1 MTRYGSAAVAAVLA
15 LTLAGC
21 GSTLFDSAKVEYKSE
36 KKLPPLEVPPD
47 LTTPARD
54 ERYQIPEGSLTGA
67 TTLSAYNA
75 ERSGTS
81 RPGATAILPEIDKLR
96 IDRSGSERW
105 LVVSE
110 APEKVWPIVKDFWQ
124 GLGFVI
130 KTEVPEAGVMETD
143 WAETAQRSSRTRF
156 ET

>member
-47 LTTPARD
+47 LTTPGRE
-54 ERYQIPEGSLTGA
+54 ERYQIPEGSSSGA

-75 ERSGTS
+75 ERSGTP
-81 RPGATAILPEIDKLR
+81 RPGATAILPEIDKVR
-96 IDRSGSERW
+96 IDRSASERW
-105 LVVSE
+105 LVGPE
-110 APEKVWPIVKDFWQ
+110 RPEKIC
-124 GLGFVI
+124 
-130 KTEVPEAGVMETD
+130 
-143 WAETAQRSSRTRF
+143 
-156 ET
+156 

>member
-21 GSTLFDSAKVEYKSE
+21 GGTLFDSAKVEYKSE
-36 KKLPPLEVPPD
+36 KKLPPLEIPPD

-54 ERYQIPEGSLTGA
+54 ERYQIPEGNPTGA

-81 RPGATAILPEIDKLR
+81 RPGSSAILPEIDKVRLE
-96 IDRSGSERW
+96 RSGSERW
-105 LVVSE
+105 LVVPE
-110 APEKVWPIVKDFWQ
+110 PPEKVWPTVKERSPKPASWRPT
-124 GLGFVI
+124 GT
-130 KTEVPEAGVMETD
+130 K
-143 WAETAQRSSRTRF
+143 TAQRSSRTRF